1 MPENLSLKF
10 EGLPEM
16 VYWERTVRYPVNWEL
31 IIEYRWNKVIEAR
44 RQNNNRLACCMDN
57 ANESEIG
64 VIVLPGAF
72 PFMIAQAMKESLTH
86 YDINKWWI

>member
-16 VYWERTVRYPVNWEL
+16 LYWERPVRYPVNREL
-31 IIEYRWNKVIEAR
+31 IIKYKWNKVIEGL
-44 RQNNNRLACCMDN
+44 RQSNNRLACCMDN
-57 ANESEIG
+57 ANESEIS
-64 VIVLPGAF
+64 VIVQSGAF
-72 PFMIAQAMKESLTH
+72 PFMIAQAKKSLTQ